1 MRDGEGGGTT
11 VGSIELG
18 ERLSSG
24 GEGELF
30 LGRQPGLGRRVL
42 VRKLRRDLPP
52 ESPVVQRLLRAA
64 RIASRIAHPN
74 VLAVHDLFCHRGD
87 HYVVLEHV
95 DGRTLRESIESTG
108 PMPARLVSGI
118 GAQLADALSELHERG
133 IVHADLRPEHI
144 WLGRWGEI
152 KLGGL
157 GGARA
162 VHEPEPPAAPPSSAY
177 TAPEIA
183 AGGTPSPPGDVFAL
197 GAVLTELVTGK
208 APSADPSL
216 GALPRDL
223 RRLLRSCLAPEPGR
237 RPPIAQLRRALE
249 RGLPEGGLAEARVEV
264 AAWRIEAL
272 RGSGR
277 QPAPAAEDR
286 ASPHTR
292 TTEPGH
298 GSARSSALGRRAGIV
313 AASAAGLA
321 AALLLGAGVLE
332 LLRERSLPVLAPERT
347 RSAAPESGPDTPIDA
362 VPAVASAPARLRISA
377 LPWAE
382 VRVDGAQAFFTP
394 RAEPVELEP
403 GTHRVVFEHPRF
415 GRAEHEVTLA
425 PGESK
430 RLRHLYDAVRNP

>member
-1 MRDGEGGGTT
+1 MRDAEGGGTT
-11 VGSIELG
+11 VGSIELE

-64 RIASRIAHPN
+64 RIGGRIAHPN

-108 PMPARLVSGI
+108 PMPARLVSGL

-157 GGARA
+157 GWARA
-162 VHEPEPPAAPPSSAY
+162 VRETEPPAAPPSCAY
-177 TAPEIA
+177 TAPEVA
-183 AGGTPSPPGDVFAL
+183 AGGTPSPPSDVFAL
-197 GAVLTELVTGK
+197 GAILGELLTGEV
-208 APSADPSL
+208 PSADRSL
-216 GALPRDL
+216 GTLPRDL
-223 RRLLRSCLAPEPGR
+223 RRLLRSCLALEPGR
-237 RPPIAQLRRALE
+237 RPSIPELRRALE

-264 AAWRIEAL
+264 AAWLLGAL
-272 RGSGR
+272 RGSGK
-277 QPAPAAEDR
+277 QSVPTAEDG
-286 ASPHTR
+286 ASPKTR
-292 TTEPGH
+292 TAEPGH
-298 GSARSSALGRRAGIV
+298 GPSRSSTLGRRAGIV

-321 AALLLGAGVLE
+321 AAVLLGAGVLE
-332 LLRERSLPVLAPERT
+332 LLRQRPLPAFATQHTGP
-347 RSAAPESGPDTPIDA
+347 AAPEPGPGTPIDA

-382 VRVDGAQAFFTP
+382 VRVDGAEAFLTP

-430 RLRHLYDAVRNP
+430 RLRHLYDAARNP